1 MVSVIHVPKQG
12 SDIKSYHYEN
22 VGYSEIWPKRTDKKH
37 KSGRPAWVNHAY
49 SPFRPNSFWPKN
61 LHMFRVSIASVSQR
75 FNLSPAVAY
84 NLAQEL
90 EHNRHPKIGSAA

>member
-1 MVSVIHVPKQG
+1 MASVIHAPKQG

-49 SPFRPNSFWPKN
+49 CPFRPNSF
-61 LHMFRVSIASVSQR
+61 
-75 FNLSPAVAY
+75 
-84 NLAQEL
+84 
-90 EHNRHPKIGSAA
+90 